1 MAVPARVRSESVH
14 HLGVQSLTME
24 HAFDNLVEAAQGV
37 VENQLELAKLE
48 VELTVSRVVRG
59 AALSAVGVF
68 LLALAVTMA
77 AAAAYAAFPPAWL
90 PEQRLALIA
99 AVCAVLGSGLA
110 WLGARRIRAHGGD

>member
-1 MAVPARVRSESVH
+1 MAIPAHARSEPV

-24 HAFDNLVEAAQGV
+24 HAIDHLVEAAQGV

-48 VELTVSRVVRG
+48 VELTVSRIVRG
-59 AALSAVGVF
+59 ASMLAVGVF

-77 AAAAYAAFPPAWL
+77 AMAAYAAFPATWP
-90 PEQRLALIA
+90 PEQRLALIT

-110 WLGARRIRAHGGD
+110 WLGARRVRAHGGD